1 MAPSNKCEWKRGE
14 WALSRAKTGR
24 AKALRKSKNEVDRG
38 CLLMEDTKTPRA
50 PEEAEPLPFL
60 FLD

>member
-24 AKALRKSKNEVDRG
+24 AKALGKSKNEVDRG
-38 CLLMEDTKTPRA
+38 CLLMEDTKKS
-50 PEEAEPLPFL
+50 
-60 FLD
+60 